1 LPCWQAG
8 FFHALNKKE
17 KPMFPIKQSYGDNSL
32 NQQVANKTGEDLET
46 IRQLGFS
53 PLGPIEIEE
62 RQEPLMVD
70 WDLLAASR

>member
-1 LPCWQAG
+1 MPPTRQL
-8 FFHALNKKE
+8 HAN
-17 KPMFPIKQSYGDNSL
+17 NSL

-46 IRQLGFS
+46 IRRMGFS

-62 RQEPLMVD
+62 RQEPLVVD